1 MFLTE
6 THMHTK
12 LASPCCHVDPAVS
25 VPEYA
30 AKGYTTLVI
39 TDHFKR
45 FCREHYQKQDPTA
58 WIDHYLSGYRI
69 ACKAAERIGGMHIL
83 LGMEIT
89 FDENANDYLV
99 YGPTEEDLYRE
110 PAMYTWGLRRF
121 HDYAAEQG
129 WLVIQAHPF
138 RNHMSVTPPHHID
151 GIEVC
156 NANPRHDSRNDIATS
171 WANKFQLL
179 KTAGSDYHQ
188 LEDLA
193 RGGIITDAP
202 ITSTAE
208 LMEAIRQRAGLYIGN
223 HR

>member
-1 MFLTE
+1 
-6 THMHTK
+6 
-12 LASPCCHVDPAVS
+12 
-25 VPEYA
+25 
-30 AKGYTTLVI
+30 
-39 TDHFKR
+39 
-45 FCREHYQKQDPTA
+45 PTA